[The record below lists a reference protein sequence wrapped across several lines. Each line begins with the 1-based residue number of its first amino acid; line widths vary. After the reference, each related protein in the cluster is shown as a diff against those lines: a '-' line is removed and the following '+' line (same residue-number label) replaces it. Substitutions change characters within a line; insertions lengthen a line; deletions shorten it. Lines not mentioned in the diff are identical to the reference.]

1 MLASSQACWQV
12 HESWQNFVGTNHSK
26 KVFQK
31 IDTFFVNDSS
41 LACSDR
47 YVQIL
52 FNVLN
57 DKNQEV
63 HAIGYLTERGG
74 ISNLQ
79 DVRFGIQEVKIIF

>member
-1 MLASSQACWQV
+1 M
-12 HESWQNFVGTNHSK
+12 
-26 KVFQK
+26 
-31 IDTFFVNDSS
+31 NDSS
-41 LACSDR
+41 LPCSDR